1 MPHRLKRDRRM
12 PMMRRGDDAGVH
24 VLVVE
29 HVFEAGRA
37 LRGGR
42 LEPVDEPGRLLDL
55 RGVDVA
61 EPGEGDRLVAAHQP
75 LDVTP
80 HDAAATDD
88 PHADRRRLV
97 RGEPMNGP
105 ECRSGREQGRGLRGS
120 LDEQAPGW
128 IGIHPTLRGGRMSA
142 REVRTDDR
150 TIHTRGTDRLATP
163 VQRLFNRSG
172 VLNDTGRGRARQR
185 CRSGVDG
192 QPADLGHC
200 RLLGEVVPQGVVDGF
215 LATVE
220 ACHVGDFVHLGLD
233 FGEAGT
239 KFVTVIRHAYGS
251 NAGFWD
257 SPHNHFCEARGR
269 FAPRGRPGVLG
280 VDPRPRAARLAR
292 RGPRDG
298 DQRDH
303 GRTPLTDRK
312 ARGEAATTG
321 RAPAPRSMPMAS
333 WAEATESVD
342 SSTRMRP
349 DFPLRV
355 RAGRPAPVP
364 AGLAQETHG
373 FLMADQL
380 GVEQLIWRVQERP
393 PFPFGRRER
402 VRGRL
407 HKHGERAATQ
417 LPDARHISF
426 NCFVAIP
433 IGRSSGMPAHVS
445 NVVSRS
451 P

>member
-1 MPHRLKRDRRM
+1 MIPSFKSRPAFSRDGAAPHLAPLLDDAAVLLRGRDDLRPFVVDVRDRFLDVEVLALPHRLKRDRRM
-12 PMMRRGDDAGVH
+12 PVMRRGDDAGVD

-29 HVFEAGRA
+29 HVLEAGRA

-61 EPGEGDRLVAAHQP
+61 EPGDGDRLVAAHQP
-75 LDVTP
+75 LDVMP

-88 PHADRRRLV
+88 PQADRRRLV

-105 ECRSGREQGRGLRGS
+105 ECRSGREQGRGLRGP
-120 LDEQAPGW
+120 LDEHAPGW
-128 IGIHPTLRGGRMSA
+128 FGIHPTLRGGRMSA

-220 ACHVGDFVHLGLD
+220 ACHVGDFVHLG
-233 FGEAGT
+233 AGLRRGRDE
-239 KFVTVIRHAYGS
+239 VRHGHLARLRIKRGLWGHAS
-251 NAGFWD
+251 Q
-257 SPHNHFCEARGR
+257 PFCEAQGL

-298 DQRDH
+298 DQRARPH
-303 GRTPLTDRK
+303 AADR
-312 ARGEAATTG
+312 
-321 RAPAPRSMPMAS
+321 
-333 WAEATESVD
+333 
-342 SSTRMRP
+342 
-349 DFPLRV
+349 
-355 RAGRPAPVP
+355 
-364 AGLAQETHG
+364 QEG
-373 FLMADQL
+373 P
-380 GVEQLIWRVQERP
+380 G
-393 PFPFGRRER
+393 
-402 VRGRL
+402 RGRD
-407 HKHGERAATQ
+407 HWSRACSQVYADGV
-417 LPDARHISF
+417 L
-426 NCFVAIP
+426 
-433 IGRSSGMPAHVS
+433 GRGH
-445 NVVSRS
+445 
-451 P
+451 